1 MGLVLRDIAEHDVV
15 AIREAV
21 DTWPAG
27 TEGTVVSMYDT
38 AALVEVSWTEPPEEI
53 FDYLIT
59 IPFEKLE
66 LRWSHRTGDVPDVE
80 A

>member
-1 MGLVLRDIAEHDVV
+1 MATVEHAIEEHDVV

-21 DTWPAG
+21 DAWPAG

-38 AALVEVSWTEPPEEI
+38 AALVEVSWTEPPEKI

-59 IPFEKLE
+59 VPFEKLE
-66 LRWSHRTGDVPDVE
+66 LVRSHRTGDVSDVE

>member
-1 MGLVLRDIAEHDVV
+1 MATVEHAIEEHDVV

-21 DTWPAG
+21 DAWPAG
-27 TEGTVVSMYDT
+27 TEGTVVSMYDI

-59 IPFEKLE
+59 VPFEKLD
-66 LRWSHRTGDVPDVE
+66 LVWSHRTGDVS
-80 A
+80 